1 MGVTSGGQ
9 SSPGWAGDTGDSRKV
24 RPSVL
29 ARCGKKT
36 ALRQTDELIQHVGA
50 PGWDFRNRRTLEMG
64 HQGQTDP
71 RDGTSGTAT
80 QRDSPKHLLW
90 LVARSTKTL
99 AEMTLPK
106 GKNICVSSAS
116 PNSWG
121 R

>member
-1 MGVTSGGQ
+1 MSFCPGTVWSFSPGVTATTLLWVW
-9 SSPGWAGDTGDSRKV
+9 SPIGAARPPGRAPDSD
-24 RPSVL
+24 L
-29 ARCGKKT
+29 
-36 ALRQTDELIQHVGA
+36 
-50 PGWDFRNRRTLEMG
+50 
-64 HQGQTDP
+64 
-71 RDGTSGTAT
+71 
-80 QRDSPKHLLW
+80 PKHLLW